1 MKCPEVDCIP
11 GSWHDAWSKYLP
23 TRPGWYWFRDM
34 ENDESIHMIHV
45 VIRRGRLQG
54 VFHSSEDI
62 HKVYADWIELWDG
75 EWIEAKLPLLLGERL
90 QVAYDKEAGFDANL
104 INRLNDENKRL
115 LDDNRRIMDENLR
128 LLDKRAKWQIKAER
142 LQELVDDLEMEIKVK
157 GEVDD

>member
-115 LDDNRRIMDENLR
+115 KDGIGDVLSAINN
-128 LLDKRAKWQIKAER
+128 
-142 LQELVDDLEMEIKVK
+142 VDPGECSEDAYEWLEAAREDMLNALK
-157 GEVDD
+157 GEQ